1 MMLSQCF
8 YVLIC
13 FNLSVWT
20 RAPVIVL
27 ASAHILQELEYISML
42 DTFKGDE
49 HIIFWRVLANLQGCF
64 LGWLL
69 VQITQVPRFLSE
81 KPSFTPPWVIGGT
94 WLVLHLAAES
104 IRYWFRPFPSLD
116 GAECTLIAQ
125 LLLLLWSHLPLH
137 HAVLEAGYAHQ
148 KRFFCTWAATF
159 AVLACASFCDI
170 QNDRPELPAAGTA
183 LALVVM
189 LAFWYVR
196 VQRDEPVPKTS
207 KAD

>member
-1 MMLSQCF
+1 MILSQCF

-49 HIIFWRVLANLQGCF
+49 PIIFWRLLASFEGCF
-64 LGWLL
+64 LGGLL
-69 VQITQVPRFLSE
+69 VQITRVPRFLSE
-81 KPSFTPPWVIGGT
+81 QPSFTAPWIVGAT

-104 IRYWFRPFPSLD
+104 IRFWFRPFPSLD

-125 LLLLLWSHLPLH
+125 MLAVAWSQGFVSEFV
-137 HAVLEAGYAHQ
+137 AASGYAHPR
-148 KRFFCTWAATF
+148 RFSCTWAATF

-189 LAFWYVR
+189 LAFWYLR
-196 VQRDEPVPKTS
+196 MQRDEPVPKTS